1 MEPKMPEHLKGKVW
15 IHQREVGIDG
25 SILSFQAVSPGA
37 ALKAAGKE
45 GKEQDRSGRSRCG
58 INSARERFPGRAR
71 RG

>member
-1 MEPKMPEHLKGKVW
+1 MEPKIPEHLKGKVW
-15 IHQREVGIDG
+15 IHQREAGIDG

-45 GKEQDRSGRSRCG
+45 GKERDRSGRSRCG